1 MGNRVSKTRFQ
12 VGVFSKLTPLT
23 QIRHSP
29 LSITLSLTQSRQSHA
44 LTLTLNLSLSHS
56 LFSHSI
62 STISHSS
69 PSPKD
74 LIKPQQGVQSFKFLQ
89 STRSLKTIKKKVSRF
104 VQSSLFGCRE
114 TVGKIKETLV
124 SPSFFLFWFIYWI
137 SNRTVKKDRNYIVF
151 WDWIGLWV
159 WIFFFFFGFCFAL
172 CSVRGLISSKFQ
184 ISILNYA
191 LFYSDDVRVC

>member
-1 MGNRVSKTRFQ
+1 MIWPFGCDVVGPRGKMGNRVSKTRFQ

-89 STRSLKTIKKKVSRF
+89 STRSLKTIKKKGE
-104 VQSSLFGCRE
+104 SLCTKF
-114 TVGKIKETLV
+114 TVWLPRNSGK
-124 SPSFFLFWFIYWI
+124 
-137 SNRTVKKDRNYIVF
+137 NQRN
-151 WDWIGLWV
+151 
-159 WIFFFFFGFCFAL
+159 FGFT
-172 CSVRGLISSKFQ
+172 KFFS
-184 ISILNYA
+184 ILVSILN
-191 LFYSDDVRVC
+191 F

>member
-44 LTLTLNLSLSHS
+44 LTLTLNLNLSHS
-56 LFSHSI
+56 LALSTLTHSPSSLTHFSLTQSPL
-62 STISHSS
+62 SVCTISHSS

-124 SPSFFLFWFIYWI
+124 SPSFFLFWFLY
-137 SNRTVKKDRNYIVF
+137 
-151 WDWIGLWV
+151 
-159 WIFFFFFGFCFAL
+159 
-172 CSVRGLISSKFQ
+172 
-184 ISILNYA
+184 
-191 LFYSDDVRVC
+191 